1 MYKLQKFSYSFK
13 KDVSSKKIFLEEAL
27 EFNKNELIAIVGP
40 SGGGKSTLLKI
51 LKGIIPEYSSGV
63 LEGVVTFHGKP
74 LNGLN
79 FQDNLKKILYL
90 FQNPFSQLI
99 YPTPE
104 EEFLFSM
111 ENFNFTHHEMNASVD
126 KFEEIFKL
134 KNVWG
139 KKNSQLSN
147 GECQKLV
154 LASLLA
160 INPEV
165 LLLDEPTAFL
175 DPEARA
181 DFYSFLN
188 TIKGDRLV
196 IIVDHHIEEIKDIVS
211 RVIEVSI
218 DGKISSRQ
226 NLKFED
232 IKTQECFS
240 LKEILIPKFNDLH
253 LKMNNL
259 SFSYQKKT
267 PLLDNLNAHFKM
279 GEIVAI
285 KGKNGVGKSSVFKL
299 MSGILNPVSGNV
311 SLDMEK
317 KQFINKKIFSKVG
330 FIFQNPESH
339 FFYDTIA
346 EELKQSFK
354 HITSSDL
361 KEEILKRFF
370 HDIDLEKSPFLLSEG
385 EKRRLSILMTV
396 FLGKSIL
403 LYDEPT
409 FGQDQKSIKEISL
422 LMKEL
427 KKLGIIQLF
436 ISHDNIFIKETA
448 DRVFVLESG
457 CLNEIS
463 RS

>member
-1 MYKLQKFSYSFK
+1 MYKLEPFSYSYGK
-13 KDVSSKKIFLEEAL
+13 SGKPKNIFLEKSL
-27 EFNKNELIAIVGP
+27 SFDKNEMIAIVGP

-51 LKGIIPEYSSGV
+51 LKGIIPEYSSGELV
-63 LEGVVTFHGKP
+63 GNVTFHGKP
-74 LNGLN
+74 LSGIH
-79 FQDNLKKILYL
+79 FQENLQKILYL

-111 ENFNFTHHEMNASVD
+111 ENFNFTHEEMNSSKE
-126 KFEEIFKL
+126 KFEALFNL

-139 KKNSQLSN
+139 KQNSQLSN

-175 DPEARA
+175 DPKARSE
-181 DFYSFLN
+181 FYHFLN

-196 IIVDHHIEEIKDIVS
+196 MIVDHHVEEIKDLVT
-211 RVIEVSI
+211 RVIEVSTE
-218 DGKISSRQ
+218 GKITERA
-226 NLKFED
+226 
-232 IKTQECFS
+232 
-240 LKEILIPKFNDLH
+240 DLNFIES
-253 LKMNNL
+253 KASTNFNL
-259 SFSYQKKT
+259 SEVAIPHFTDLLLKVSNVNFSYVKNSN
-267 PLLDNLNAHFKM
+267 LLSNLNAEFKS

-285 KGKNGVGKSSVFKL
+285 RGKNGAGKSTFFKLLSGITTPTSGEVTLAVGKKTL
-299 MSGILNPVSGNV
+299 R
-311 SLDMEK
+311 
-317 KQFINKKIFSKVG
+317 NKKIFSQVG

-354 HITSSDL
+354 HISSTEL
-361 KEEILKRFF
+361 KEELLKRFF
-370 HDIDLEKSPFLLSEG
+370 HEINLDKSPFLLSEG

-396 FLGKSIL
+396 FLGKGLL

-409 FGQDQKSIKEISL
+409 FGQDQKSIQEISK
-422 LMKEL
+422 LMIEL
-427 KKLGIIQLF
+427 KKLGLIQLF
-436 ISHDNIFIKETA
+436 ISHDDKFIKETA
-448 DRVFVLESG
+448 DRVLVLEAG
-457 CLNEIS
+457 GLNEIS
-463 RS
+463 

>member
-1 MYKLQKFSYSFK
+1 MYKLNPFSYSFGRGEK
-13 KDVSSKKIFLEEAL
+13 TKRIFLEETLSL
-27 EFNKNELIAIVGP
+27 EKNELIAIVGP

-63 LEGVVTFHGKP
+63 LSGDITFHGKP
-74 LNGLN
+74 LSGIS

-111 ENFNFTHHEMNASVD
+111 ENFNFTHDEMNASKE
-126 KFEEIFKL
+126 KFEKL
-134 KNVWG
+134 FCLNNIWG

-188 TIKGDRLV
+188 TIRGDRLV
-196 IIVDHHIEEIKDIVS
+196 IIVDHHIGEIRDIVS
-211 RVIEVSI
+211 RVIEVSL
-218 DGKISSRQ
+218 DGKISSKVD
-226 NLKFED
+226 LHFSESKA
-232 IKTQECFS
+232 QESFS
-240 LKEILIPKFNDLH
+240 LEQISIPKFNNLR
-253 LKMNNL
+253 LIMNEV
-259 SFSYQKKT
+259 SFSYEKKM
-267 PLLDNLNAHFKM
+267 PLLDKINAHFKS

-285 KGKNGVGKSSVFKL
+285 KGKNGVGKSSLFKL
-299 MSGILNPVSGNV
+299 LAGILNPTSGIV
-311 SLDMEK
+311 TLEIDK
-317 KQFINKKIFSKVG
+317 KTFVNKKVFPNVG

-339 FFYDTIA
+339 FFYDTIE

-354 HITSSDL
+354 HIKSPKL

-370 HDIDLEKSPFLLSEG
+370 HEINLEKSPFLLSEG

-396 FLGKSIL
+396 FLGKSL
-403 LYDEPT
+403 LLFDEPT
-409 FGQDQKSIKEISL
+409 FGQDQKSIKEISY

-436 ISHDNIFIKETA
+436 ISHDDDFIKETA
-448 DRVFVLESG
+448 DRVFVLEAG
-457 CLNEIS
+457 GLNEIH
-463 RS
+463 RA

>member
-1 MYKLQKFSYSFK
+1 MLYKLQSFCYSFK
-13 KDVSSKKIFLEEAL
+13 KDISSKKIFLEETIEL
-27 EFNKNELIAIVGP
+27 DTNELIAIVGP
-40 SGGGKSTLLKI
+40 SGGGKSTLLKV
-51 LKGIIPEYSSGV
+51 LKGIIPEYSSGE
-63 LEGVVTFHGKP
+63 LEGVLTFHGKP
-74 LNGLN
+74 LSGVY
-79 FQDNLKKILYL
+79 FQENLKKILYL

-111 ENFNFTHHEMNASVD
+111 ENFNFTQEEMNASAE
-126 KFEEIFKL
+126 KFEELFNL
-134 KNVWG
+134 KSVWG

-188 TIKGDRLV
+188 SIKNDRLV

-218 DGKISSRQ
+218 NGKISLRP
-226 NLKFED
+226 NLDFCETKL
-232 IKTQECFS
+232 KNSFS
-240 LKEILIPKFNDLH
+240 LKDISIPRFNDFH
-253 LKMNNL
+253 LKINNM
-259 SFSYQKKT
+259 SFSYNKKDS
-267 PLLDNLNAHFKM
+267 LLEDVKTEFKS
-279 GEIVAI
+279 GEIVAV
-285 KGKNGVGKSSVFKL
+285 KGKNGVGKSSLFKL
-299 MSGILNPVSGNV
+299 LAGIINPVSGSV
-311 SLDMEK
+311 TLDVGK
-317 KQFINKKIFSKVG
+317 KQFVNKIIFSNVG

-354 HITSSDL
+354 NIISPVL
-361 KEEILKRFF
+361 KDEILKRFF
-370 HDIDLEKSPFLLSEG
+370 HNIDLEKSPFLLSEG

-409 FGQDQKSIKEISL
+409 FGQDQKSIREISL

-436 ISHDNIFIKETA
+436 ISHDDRFIQETA
-448 DRVFVLESG
+448 DRTFVLESRR
-457 CLNEIS
+457 LDEVS
-463 RS
+463 

>member
-1 MYKLQKFSYSFK
+1 MYKLHPFSYSFGK
-13 KDVSSKKIFLEEAL
+13 SGKTKNIFLEETL
-27 EFNKNELIAIVGP
+27 SFEKNELVAIVGP

-63 LEGVVTFHGKP
+63 LEGEITFHGKP
-74 LNGLN
+74 LSGLN

-111 ENFNFTHHEMNASVD
+111 ENFNFTHEEMNASRE
-126 KFEEIFKL
+126 KFEELFNL

-139 KKNSQLSN
+139 KQNSQLSN

-181 DFYSFLN
+181 DFYHFLN
-188 TIKGDRLV
+188 TVRGDRLV
-196 IIVDHHIEEIKDIVS
+196 IIVDHHIEEIKDIVT

-218 DGKISSRQ
+218 DGKISSRPD
-226 NLKFED
+226 LKFSEV
-232 IKTQECFS
+232 KAQESFN
-240 LKEILIPKFNDLH
+240 LEEIAIPKFSDLN
-253 LKMNNL
+253 LKMNNM
-259 SFSYQKKT
+259 SFSYVKKT
-267 PLLDNLNAHFKM
+267 PLLENLNTHFKA
-279 GEIVAI
+279 GEIIAI
-285 KGKNGVGKSSVFKL
+285 KGKNGTGKSTLFKL
-299 MSGILNPVSGNV
+299 LAGIMNPTSGNV
-311 SLDMEK
+311 TLEMGK
-317 KQFINKKIFSKVG
+317 KKFVNKKIFSNVG

-346 EELKQSFK
+346 EELEQSFK
-354 HITSSDL
+354 HITSSEL

-370 HDIDLEKSPFLLSEG
+370 HEINLDKSPFLLSEG

-396 FLGKSIL
+396 FLGKSL
-403 LYDEPT
+403 LLFDEPT
-409 FGQDQKSIKEISL
+409 FGQDQRSIKEISQ
-422 LMKEL
+422 LMREL
-427 KKLGIIQLF
+427 KKLGLIQLF
-436 ISHDNIFIKETA
+436 ISHDDSFIKETA
-448 DRVFVLESG
+448 DRVFILESG
-457 CLNEIS
+457 SLNEIS
-463 RS
+463 

>member
-1 MYKLQKFSYSFK
+1 MYKLQKFSYSYN
-13 KDVSSKKIFLEEAL
+13 KDVSSKRVFLEETL
-27 EFNKNELIAIVGP
+27 EFNNNELIAIVGP
-40 SGGGKSTLLKI
+40 SGGGKSTFLKI
-51 LKGIIPEYSSGV
+51 LKGIIPEYSRGG
-63 LEGVVTFHGKP
+63 LEGILTFHDKP
-74 LNGLN
+74 LNGIH

-111 ENFNFTHHEMNASVD
+111 ENFNFTTDEMDLAAD
-126 KFEEIFKL
+126 KFDELFNL
-134 KNVWG
+134 KNIWG

-196 IIVDHHIEEIKDIVS
+196 IIVDHHIEEIKNIVS
-211 RVIEVSI
+211 RVVEVSI
-218 DGKISSRQ
+218 DGKISLRPSLEFLD
-226 NLKFED
+226 NK
-232 IKTQECFS
+232 IKECFS
-240 LKEILIPKFNDLH
+240 LDKISIPKINDLH
-253 LKMNNL
+253 LKINNM
-259 SFSYQKKT
+259 SFSYLKKDS
-267 PLLDNLNAHFKM
+267 LLENVNTHFKSD
-279 GEIVAI
+279 EIVAI
-285 KGKNGVGKSSVFKL
+285 RGKNGVGKSSVFKL
-299 MSGILNPVSGNV
+299 IAGILNPTSGNV
-311 SLDMEK
+311 TFEMGK
-317 KQFINKKIFSKVG
+317 KKFINKSIFSKVG

-354 HITSSDL
+354 NITSPIIKD
-361 KEEILKRFF
+361 EILKRFF
-370 HDIDLEKSPFLLSEG
+370 HDINLEKSPFLLSEG

-396 FLGKSIL
+396 FLGKSII

-409 FGQDQKSIKEISL
+409 FGQDSKSIQEISQ

-436 ISHDNIFIKETA
+436 ISHDDRFIKETA
-448 DRVFVLESG
+448 DRVFILESRS
-457 CLNEIS
+457 LNEIP
-463 RS
+463 